1 MDGRLT
7 YRDARPKGFDPVN
20 DPVDLLFDALAYIW
34 RRVGIENALDLLTC
48 LLETL

>member
-7 YRDARPKGFDPVN
+7 YRDERPKGFDPVN
-20 DPVDLLFDALAYIW
+20 DPVDLFFDALAFVW
-34 RRVGIENALDLLTC
+34 RRVGISNALDLLTC